1 MQFSSVLVSIAV
13 LVAAPLAAADNCNAP
28 LNYCGSSLLKKGRY
42 NDQILQALLVAGQPT
57 DYNHIDYSIF
67 NCLGGE
73 GGAIKFVTF
82 CGGSCKD
89 NGQGKSD
96 TC

>member
-1 MQFSSVLVSIAV
+1 MQLSTALISVGLLVT
-13 LVAAPLAAADNCNAP
+13 APLIAADNCNAP
-28 LNYCGSSLLKKGRY
+28 LDYCGSSLLKKGNYR
-42 NDQILQALLVAGQPT
+42 DQILQALLVSGQST
-57 DYNHIDYSIF
+57 DYNHINYSLF

-73 GGAIKFVTF
+73 GGAIKFITF

-96 TC
+96 KC